1 MFEQIFKYHY
11 SKKFAYVLDAICI
24 AIGLEFILFLNGSV
38 LIIRSL
44 SDKLLFIALALSCIT
59 LFRGYTMLL
68 RFTTFI
74 DIGKI
79 ASGLLLALAIY
90 ATYIKADTRG
100 HYNYLLLLFYFCLS
114 LLSVYR
120 LIIRLLYAR
129 VTKED
134 KLINT
139 LLFGAGP
146 NGLRTK
152 RALDDSNAVN
162 VIGFIDDD
170 PAKIGR
176 SIEGLSVVSLG
187 QKLEKLIEN
196 KKVQQIIITSSDV
209 TQKEKNELFQFFK
222 AKGVRI
228 FTAPP
233 LDDLVSSKGI
243 VGNLTPVKIEDLLK
257 RDQIN
262 IDQEKNKIQ
271 YNNKTILVTGAAGS
285 IGSEIVRQLI
295 QFGPKEI
302 ILFDQAETPL
312 FDLKNELVKR
322 NSAVVFH
329 YYLQSIADK
338 AALEQCFAAF
348 SIDVVFHAAAYKH
361 VFMTEA
367 IPKAAIINNIL
378 GTKNVVDVAVKNNV
392 NHLVM
397 VSTDK
402 AVNPSNVM
410 GASKRIAEMYV
421 AGIAEKATTKIITTR
436 FGNVLGSNGSVVPI
450 FKEQIAKGGPVTVTD
465 PEITRYFMTITEA
478 CQLVL
483 EAGATGDGGEIYVF
497 DMGEP
502 VKIADLAISMI
513 RLSGLIEGQDIDLI
527 YTGLRP
533 GEKLYEELLTDK
545 ESLKP
550 SHNELIFIAEKEHFS
565 VEQQQK
571 IQGLIAAASQ
581 GVEPRE
587 LVKQMKAIVPEFI
600 SMNSS
605 YTSLDK
611 AN

>member
-1 MFEQIFKYHY
+1 
-11 SKKFAYVLDAICI
+11 
-24 AIGLEFILFLNGSV
+24 
-38 LIIRSL
+38 
-44 SDKLLFIALALSCIT
+44 LA
-59 LFRGYTMLL
+59 
-68 RFTTFI
+68 
-74 DIGKI
+74 
-79 ASGLLLALAIY
+79 
-90 ATYIKADTRG
+90 
-100 HYNYLLLLFYFCLS
+100 
-114 LLSVYR
+114 VYR

-129 VTKED
+129 ATKED

-196 KKVQQIIITSSDV
+196 KKVQQIIITSSEV

-228 FTAPP
+228 FTVPP
-233 LDDLVSSKGI
+233 LDDLASSKGI

-271 YNNKTILVTGAAGS
+271 YRNKTILVTGAAGS

-295 QFGPKEI
+295 HFEPKEI

-312 FDLKNELVKR
+312 FDLKNELVKQKC
-322 NSAVVFH
+322 SVIFH
-329 YYLQSIADK
+329 YYLQDITDK
-338 AALEQCFAAF
+338 AALEQCFDVF

-378 GTKNVVDVAVKNNV
+378 GTKNVVDVSTKNKV

-421 AGIAEKATTKIITTR
+421 AGIAEGTTTKIITTR

-450 FKEQIAKGGPVTVTD
+450 FKEQIAKGGPVTVTH

-513 RLSGLIEGQDIDLI
+513 RLSGLIEGQDIELV

-565 VEQQQK
+565 VQQGQA
-571 IQGLIAAASQ
+571 IQALIDAALKGAKPQ
-581 GVEPRE
+581 E

-611 AN
+611 TN

>member
-1 MFEQIFKYHY
+1 MFEQVFKYHY
-11 SKKFAYVLDAICI
+11 SNKFAYALDALCI

-44 SDKLLFIALALSCIT
+44 SDKLLFIALALCCIT

-79 ASGLLLALAIY
+79 ALGLLLSLAIY

-114 LLSVYR
+114 LLAVYR

-129 VTKED
+129 ATKED

-196 KKVQQIIITSSDV
+196 KKVQQIIITSSEV

-228 FTAPP
+228 FTVPP
-233 LDDLVSSKGI
+233 LDDLALSNGI

-271 YNNKTILVTGAAGS
+271 YRNKTILVTGAAGS

-295 QFGPKEI
+295 HFEPKEI

-312 FDLKNELVKR
+312 FDLKNELVKQKC
-322 NSAVVFH
+322 SVIFH
-329 YYLQSIADK
+329 YYLQDITDK
-338 AALEQCFAAF
+338 AALEQCFDVF

-378 GTKNVVDVAVKNNV
+378 GTKNVVDVATKNKV

-421 AGIAEKATTKIITTR
+421 AGIAEGTTTKIITTR

-450 FKEQIAKGGPVTVTD
+450 FKEQIAKGGPVTVTH

-513 RLSGLIEGQDIDLI
+513 RLSGLIEGQDIELV

-565 VEQQQK
+565 VQQGQA
-571 IQGLIAAASQ
+571 IQALIDAALKGAKPQ
-581 GVEPRE
+581 E

-611 AN
+611 TN

>member
-1 MFEQIFKYHY
+1 
-11 SKKFAYVLDAICI
+11 
-24 AIGLEFILFLNGSV
+24 
-38 LIIRSL
+38 
-44 SDKLLFIALALSCIT
+44 
-59 LFRGYTMLL
+59 MLL

-79 ASGLLLALAIY
+79 ALGLLLSLAIY

-114 LLSVYR
+114 LLAVYR

-129 VTKED
+129 ATKED

-196 KKVQQIIITSSDV
+196 KKVQQIIITSSEV

-228 FTAPP
+228 FTVPP
-233 LDDLVSSKGI
+233 LDDLASSKGI

-271 YNNKTILVTGAAGS
+271 YRNKTILVTGAAGS

-295 QFGPKEI
+295 QFEPKEI
-302 ILFDQAETPL
+302 ILYDQAETPL
-312 FDLKNELVKR
+312 FDLKNELVKQKC
-322 NSAVVFH
+322 SVIFH
-329 YYLQSIADK
+329 YYLQDITDK
-338 AALEQCFAAF
+338 AALEQCFDVF

-378 GTKNVVDVAVKNNV
+378 GTKNVVDVSTKNKV

-421 AGIAEKATTKIITTR
+421 AGIAEGTTTKIITTR

-450 FKEQIAKGGPVTVTD
+450 FKEQIAKGGPVTVTH

-513 RLSGLIEGQDIDLI
+513 RLSGLIEGQDIELV

-565 VEQQQK
+565 VQQGQA
-571 IQGLIAAASQ
+571 IQALIDAALKGAKPQ
-581 GVEPRE
+581 E

-611 AN
+611 TN

>member
-1 MFEQIFKYHY
+1 MFEQVFKYHY
-11 SKKFAYVLDAICI
+11 SNKFAYALDALCI

-44 SDKLLFIALALSCIT
+44 SDKLLFIALALCCIT

-79 ASGLLLALAIY
+79 ALGLILSMAIY

-114 LLSVYR
+114 LLAVYR

-129 VTKED
+129 ATKED

-196 KKVQQIIITSSDV
+196 KKVQQIIITSSEV

-228 FTAPP
+228 FTVPP
-233 LDDLVSSKGI
+233 LDDLASSKGI

-271 YNNKTILVTGAAGS
+271 YRNKTILVTGAAGS

-295 QFGPKEI
+295 HFEPKEI

-312 FDLKNELVKR
+312 FDLKNELVKQKC
-322 NSAVVFH
+322 SVLFH
-329 YYLQSIADK
+329 YYLQDITDK
-338 AALEQCFAAF
+338 AALEQCFDAF

-378 GTKNVVDVAVKNNV
+378 GTKNVVDVSTKNKV

-421 AGIAEKATTKIITTR
+421 AGIAEGTTTKIITTR

-450 FKEQIAKGGPVTVTD
+450 FKEQIAKGGPVTVTH

-513 RLSGLIEGQDIDLI
+513 RLSGLIEGQDIELV

-565 VEQQQK
+565 VQQGQA
-571 IQGLIAAASQ
+571 IQALIDAALKGAKPQ
-581 GVEPRE
+581 E

-611 AN
+611 TN

>member
-1 MFEQIFKYHY
+1 MFEQVFKYHY
-11 SKKFAYVLDAICI
+11 SNKFAYALDALCI

-44 SDKLLFIALALSCIT
+44 SDKLLFIALALCCIT

-79 ASGLLLALAIY
+79 ALGLLLSLAIY

-114 LLSVYR
+114 LLAVYR

-129 VTKED
+129 ATKED

-196 KKVQQIIITSSDV
+196 KKVQQIIITSSEV

-228 FTAPP
+228 FTVPP
-233 LDDLVSSKGI
+233 LDDLASSKGI

-271 YNNKTILVTGAAGS
+271 YRNKTILVTGAAGS

-295 QFGPKEI
+295 QFEPKEI
-302 ILFDQAETPL
+302 ILYDQAETPL
-312 FDLKNELVKR
+312 FDLKNELVKQKC
-322 NSAVVFH
+322 SVIFH
-329 YYLQSIADK
+329 YYLQDITDK
-338 AALEQCFAAF
+338 AALEQCFDVF

-378 GTKNVVDVAVKNNV
+378 GTKNVVDVATKNKV

-421 AGIAEKATTKIITTR
+421 AGIAEGTTTKIITTR

-450 FKEQIAKGGPVTVTD
+450 FKEQIANGGPVTVTH

-513 RLSGLIEGQDIDLI
+513 RLSGLIEGQDIELV

-565 VEQQQK
+565 VQQGQA
-571 IQGLIAAASQ
+571 IQALIDAALKGAKPQ
-581 GVEPRE
+581 E

-611 AN
+611 IN

>member
-1 MFEQIFKYHY
+1 MFEQVFKYHY
-11 SKKFAYVLDAICI
+11 SNKFAYALDALCI

-44 SDKLLFIALALSCIT
+44 SDKLLFIALALCCIT

-79 ASGLLLALAIY
+79 ALGLLLSLAIY

-114 LLSVYR
+114 LLAVYR

-129 VTKED
+129 ATKED

-196 KKVQQIIITSSDV
+196 KKVQQIIITSSEV

-228 FTAPP
+228 FTVPP
-233 LDDLVSSKGI
+233 LDDLASSKGI

-271 YNNKTILVTGAAGS
+271 YRNKTILVTGAAGS

-295 QFGPKEI
+295 HFEPKEI

-312 FDLKNELVKR
+312 FDLKNELVKQKC
-322 NSAVVFH
+322 SVIFH
-329 YYLQSIADK
+329 YYLQDITDK
-338 AALEQCFAAF
+338 AALEQCFDVF

-378 GTKNVVDVAVKNNV
+378 GTKNVVDVSTKNKV

-421 AGIAEKATTKIITTR
+421 AGIAEGTTTKIITTR

-450 FKEQIAKGGPVTVTD
+450 FKEQIAKGGPVTVTH

-513 RLSGLIEGQDIDLI
+513 RLSGLIEGQDIELV

-565 VEQQQK
+565 VQQGQA
-571 IQGLIAAASQ
+571 IQALIDAALKGAKPQ
-581 GVEPRE
+581 E

-611 AN
+611 IN

>member
-1 MFEQIFKYHY
+1 MFEQVFKYHY
-11 SKKFAYVLDAICI
+11 SNKFAYALDALCI

-44 SDKLLFIALALSCIT
+44 SDKLLFIALALCCIT

-79 ASGLLLALAIY
+79 ALGLLLSLAIY

-114 LLSVYR
+114 LLAVYR

-129 VTKED
+129 ATKED

-152 RALDDSNAVN
+152 RALDDSNTVN

-196 KKVQQIIITSSDV
+196 KKVQQIIITSSEV

-228 FTAPP
+228 FTVPP
-233 LDDLVSSKGI
+233 LDDLASSKGI

-271 YNNKTILVTGAAGS
+271 YRNKTILVTGAAGS

-295 QFGPKEI
+295 HFEPKEI

-312 FDLKNELVKR
+312 FDLKNELVKQKC
-322 NSAVVFH
+322 SVIFH
-329 YYLQSIADK
+329 YYLQDITDK
-338 AALEQCFAAF
+338 AALEQCFDVF

-378 GTKNVVDVAVKNNV
+378 GTKNVVDVSTKNNV

-421 AGIAEKATTKIITTR
+421 AGIAEGTTTKIITTR

-450 FKEQIAKGGPVTVTD
+450 FKEQIANGGPVTVTH

-513 RLSGLIEGQDIDLI
+513 RLSGLIEGQDIELV

-550 SHNELIFIAEKEHFS
+550 SHNELIFIAKKEHFS
-565 VEQQQK
+565 VQQGQA
-571 IQGLIAAASQ
+571 IQALIDAALKGAKPQ
-581 GVEPRE
+581 E

-605 YTSLDK
+605 YTSMDK
-611 AN
+611 TN

>member
-1 MFEQIFKYHY
+1 MFEQVFKYHY
-11 SKKFAYVLDAICI
+11 SNKFAYALDALCI

-44 SDKLLFIALALSCIT
+44 SDKLLFIALALCCIT

-79 ASGLLLALAIY
+79 ALGLLLSLAIY

-114 LLSVYR
+114 LLAVYR

-129 VTKED
+129 ATKED

-196 KKVQQIIITSSDV
+196 KKVQQIIITSSEV

-228 FTAPP
+228 FTVPP
-233 LDDLVSSKGI
+233 LDDLASSKGI

-271 YNNKTILVTGAAGS
+271 YRNKTILVTGAAGS

-295 QFGPKEI
+295 QIEPKEI
-302 ILFDQAETPL
+302 ILYDQAETPL
-312 FDLKNELVKR
+312 FDLKNELVKQKC
-322 NSAVVFH
+322 SVIFH
-329 YYLQSIADK
+329 YYLQDITDK
-338 AALEQCFAAF
+338 AALEQCFDVF

-378 GTKNVVDVAVKNNV
+378 GTKNVVDVATKNKV

-421 AGIAEKATTKIITTR
+421 AGIAEGTTTKIITTR

-450 FKEQIAKGGPVTVTD
+450 FKEQIAKGGPVTVTH

-483 EAGATGDGGEIYVF
+483 EAGASGDGGEIFVF

-502 VKIADLAISMI
+502 VKIVDLAISMI
-513 RLSGLIEGQDIDLI
+513 RLSGLIEGQDIELV

-565 VEQQQK
+565 VQQEQA
-571 IQGLIAAASQ
+571 IQALIDAALQ
-581 GVEPRE
+581 GANAQE

-611 AN
+611 IN

>member
-1 MFEQIFKYHY
+1 MFEQVFKYHY
-11 SKKFAYVLDAICI
+11 SNKFAYALDALCI

-44 SDKLLFIALALSCIT
+44 SDKLLFIALALCCIT

-79 ASGLLLALAIY
+79 ALGLLLSLAIY

-114 LLSVYR
+114 LLAIYR

-129 VTKED
+129 ATKED

-196 KKVQQIIITSSDV
+196 KKVQQIIITSSEV

-228 FTAPP
+228 FTVPP
-233 LDDLVSSKGI
+233 LDDLASSKGI

-271 YNNKTILVTGAAGS
+271 YRNKTILVTGAAGS

-295 QFGPKEI
+295 HFEPKEI

-312 FDLKNELVKR
+312 FDLKNELVKQKC
-322 NSAVVFH
+322 SVIFH
-329 YYLQSIADK
+329 YYLQDITDK
-338 AALEQCFAAF
+338 AALEQCFDVF

-378 GTKNVVDVAVKNNV
+378 GTKNVVDVSTKNKV

-421 AGIAEKATTKIITTR
+421 AGIAEGTTTKIITTR

-450 FKEQIAKGGPVTVTD
+450 FKEQIAKGGPVTVTH

-513 RLSGLIEGQDIDLI
+513 RLSGLIEGQDIELV

-565 VEQQQK
+565 VQQGQA
-571 IQGLIAAASQ
+571 IQALIDAALKGAKPQ
-581 GVEPRE
+581 E

-611 AN
+611 TN

>member
-44 SDKLLFIALALSCIT
+44 SDKLLFIALALCCIT

-79 ASGLLLALAIY
+79 ALGLILSMAIY

-114 LLSVYR
+114 LLAVYR

-129 VTKED
+129 ATKED

-187 QKLEKLIEN
+187 HKLEKLIEN
-196 KKVQQIIITSSDV
+196 KKVQQIIITSSEV

-228 FTAPP
+228 FTVPP
-233 LDDLVSSKGI
+233 LDDLASSKGI

-271 YNNKTILVTGAAGS
+271 YRNKTILVTGAAGS

-295 QFGPKEI
+295 HFEPKEI

-312 FDLKNELVKR
+312 FDLKNELVKQKC
-322 NSAVVFH
+322 SVIFH
-329 YYLQSIADK
+329 YYLQDITDK
-338 AALEQCFAAF
+338 AALEQCFDVF

-378 GTKNVVDVAVKNNV
+378 GTKNVVDVATKNKV

-421 AGIAEKATTKIITTR
+421 AGIAEGTTTKIITTR

-450 FKEQIAKGGPVTVTD
+450 FKEQIANGGPVTVTH

-513 RLSGLIEGQDIDLI
+513 RLSGLIEGQDIELV

-565 VEQQQK
+565 VQQGQA
-571 IQGLIAAASQ
+571 IQALIDAALKGAKPQ
-581 GVEPRE
+581 E

-611 AN
+611 TN

>member
-1 MFEQIFKYHY
+1 MFEQVFKYHY
-11 SKKFAYVLDAICI
+11 SNKFAYALDALCI

-44 SDKLLFIALALSCIT
+44 SDKLLFIALALCCIT

-79 ASGLLLALAIY
+79 ALGLLLSLAIY

-114 LLSVYR
+114 LLAVYR

-129 VTKED
+129 ATKED

-196 KKVQQIIITSSDV
+196 KKVQQIIITSSEV

-228 FTAPP
+228 FTVPP
-233 LDDLVSSKGI
+233 LDDLASSKGI

-271 YNNKTILVTGAAGS
+271 YRNKTILVTGAAGS

-295 QFGPKEI
+295 QFEPKEI

-312 FDLKNELVKR
+312 FDLKNELVKQKC
-322 NSAVVFH
+322 SVIFH
-329 YYLQSIADK
+329 YYLQDITDK
-338 AALEQCFAAF
+338 AALEQCFDVF

-378 GTKNVVDVAVKNNV
+378 GTKNVVDVSTKNKV

-421 AGIAEKATTKIITTR
+421 AVIAEGTTTKIITTR

-450 FKEQIAKGGPVTVTD
+450 FKEQIAKGGPVTVTH

-513 RLSGLIEGQDIDLI
+513 RLSGLIEGQDIELV

-565 VEQQQK
+565 VQQGQA
-571 IQGLIAAASQ
+571 IQALIDAALKGAKPQ
-581 GVEPRE
+581 E

-611 AN
+611 TN

>member
-1 MFEQIFKYHY
+1 M
-11 SKKFAYVLDAICI
+11 
-24 AIGLEFILFLNGSV
+24 
-38 LIIRSL
+38 
-44 SDKLLFIALALSCIT
+44 
-59 LFRGYTMLL
+59 
-68 RFTTFI
+68 
-74 DIGKI
+74 
-79 ASGLLLALAIY
+79 
-90 ATYIKADTRG
+90 
-100 HYNYLLLLFYFCLS
+100 
-114 LLSVYR
+114 
-120 LIIRLLYAR
+120 
-129 VTKED
+129 
-134 KLINT
+134 
-139 LLFGAGP
+139 
-146 NGLRTK
+146 
-152 RALDDSNAVN
+152 
-162 VIGFIDDD
+162 IGFIDDD

-228 FTAPP
+228 FTVPP
-233 LDDLVSSKGI
+233 LDDLASSKGI

-295 QFGPKEI
+295 QFEPKEI

-312 FDLKNELVKR
+312 FDLKNELVKW
-322 NSAVVFH
+322 NSVVVFH
-329 YYLQSIADK
+329 YYLQSITDK
-338 AALEQCFAAF
+338 AALEQCFTGF
-348 SIDVVFHAAAYKH
+348 TIDVVFHAAAYKH

-392 NHLVM
+392 SHLVM

-421 AGIAEKATTKIITTR
+421 AGIAEKAATKIITTR

-565 VEQQQK
+565 VQQQQE
-571 IQGLIAAASQ
+571 IQVLIDAASQ
-581 GVEPRE
+581 GVEPSE

>member
-1 MFEQIFKYHY
+1 MFEQVFKYHY
-11 SKKFAYVLDAICI
+11 SNKFAYALDALCI

-44 SDKLLFIALALSCIT
+44 SDKLLFIALALCCIT

-79 ASGLLLALAIY
+79 ALGLLLSMAIY

-114 LLSVYR
+114 LLAVYR

-129 VTKED
+129 ATKED

-196 KKVQQIIITSSDV
+196 KKVQQIIITSSEV

-228 FTAPP
+228 FTVPP
-233 LDDLVSSKGI
+233 LDDLASSKGI

-271 YNNKTILVTGAAGS
+271 YRNKTILVTGAAGS

-295 QFGPKEI
+295 HFEPKEI

-312 FDLKNELVKR
+312 FDLKNELVKQKC
-322 NSAVVFH
+322 SVIFH
-329 YYLQSIADK
+329 YYLQDITDK
-338 AALEQCFAAF
+338 AALEQCFDVF

-378 GTKNVVDVAVKNNV
+378 GTKNVVDVATKNKV

-421 AGIAEKATTKIITTR
+421 AGIAEGTTTKIITTR

-450 FKEQIAKGGPVTVTD
+450 FKEQIAKGGPVTVTH

-513 RLSGLIEGQDIDLI
+513 RLSGLIEGQDIELV

-565 VEQQQK
+565 VQQEQA
-571 IQGLIAAASQ
+571 IQALIDAALKGA
-581 GVEPRE
+581 EPQE

-611 AN
+611 TN

>member
-44 SDKLLFIALALSCIT
+44 SDKLLFIALALCCIT

-129 VTKED
+129 VIKED

-187 QKLEKLIEN
+187 QKLEKLVEN

-233 LDDLVSSKGI
+233 LDDFASSKGI

-271 YNNKTILVTGAAGS
+271 YNNKIILVTGAAGS

-295 QFGPKEI
+295 QFEPKEI

-348 SIDVVFHAAAYKH
+348 AIDVVFHAAAYKH

-378 GTKNVVDVAVKNNV
+378 GTKNVVDIAVKNNV
-392 NHLVM
+392 SHLVM

-421 AGIAEKATTKIITTR
+421 AGVAEKATTKIITTR

-502 VKIADLAISMI
+502 IKIADLAISMI

-565 VEQQQK
+565 VEQKQK

>member
-1 MFEQIFKYHY
+1 MFEQVFKYHY
-11 SKKFAYVLDAICI
+11 SNKFAYALDALCI

-44 SDKLLFIALALSCIT
+44 SDKLLFIALALCCIT

-79 ASGLLLALAIY
+79 ALGLLLSLAIY

-114 LLSVYR
+114 LLAFYR

-129 VTKED
+129 ATKED

-196 KKVQQIIITSSDV
+196 KKVQQIIITSSEV

-228 FTAPP
+228 FTVPP
-233 LDDLVSSKGI
+233 LDDLASSKGI

-271 YNNKTILVTGAAGS
+271 YRNKTILVTGAAGS

-295 QFGPKEI
+295 QFEPKEI
-302 ILFDQAETPL
+302 ILYDQAETPL
-312 FDLKNELVKR
+312 FDLKNELVKQKC
-322 NSAVVFH
+322 SVIFH
-329 YYLQSIADK
+329 YYLQDITDK
-338 AALEQCFAAF
+338 AALEQCFDVF

-378 GTKNVVDVAVKNNV
+378 GTKNVVDVATKNKV

-421 AGIAEKATTKIITTR
+421 AGIAEGTTTKIITTR

-450 FKEQIAKGGPVTVTD
+450 FKEQIAKGGPVTVTH

-483 EAGATGDGGEIYVF
+483 EAGASGDGGEIFVF

-502 VKIADLAISMI
+502 VKIVDLAISMI
-513 RLSGLIEGQDIDLI
+513 RLSGLIEGQDIELV

-565 VEQQQK
+565 VQQEQA
-571 IQGLIAAASQ
+571 IQALIDAALQ
-581 GVEPRE
+581 GATAQE

-611 AN
+611 IN

>member
-233 LDDLVSSKGI
+233 LDDLASSKGI

-295 QFGPKEI
+295 QFAPKEI

-348 SIDVVFHAAAYKH
+348 AIDVVFHAAAYKH

-581 GVEPRE
+581 GVAPRE